1 MISFSNFKYQTDEI
15 EYNFEELIAQSRIN
29 NDRRFFNIIS
39 EDVVDGIIIGGLDSF
54 DLLKTISNGYLSKYS
69 NYSSVD
75 LNDEVVFNLNVK
87 SKIAKVISSDFNI
100 DDNTFLSGRIS
111 NDIFELSLSSPLIS
125 SSNFELKDVNF
136 SFKENEGNLKL
147 INLILKFSQEII

>member
-1 MISFSNFKYQTDEI
+1 M
-15 EYNFEELIAQSRIN
+15 
-29 NDRRFFNIIS
+29 
-39 EDVVDGIIIGGLDSF
+39 
-54 DLLKTISNGYLSKYS
+54 SKYS

-87 SKIAKVISSDFNI
+87 SKITRLLVQILTLMI
-100 DDNTFLSGRIS
+100 TPFLVEEF

-136 SFKENEGNLKL
+136 SFKENEGNLKVNKL
-147 INLILKFSQEII
+147 NSEIFRKQFEMISEFKDDKPFLKLTIILKF

>member
-1 MISFSNFKYQTDEI
+1 MIKDS
-15 EYNFEELIAQSRIN
+15 LIC
-29 NDRRFFNIIS
+29 S

-69 NYSSVD
+69 NYISVD

-100 DDNTFLSGRIS
+100 DDNTFSGRIS

-125 SSNFELKDVNF
+125 SSNFN
-136 SFKENEGNLKL
+136 
-147 INLILKFSQEII
+147 

>member
-1 MISFSNFKYQTDEI
+1 M
-15 EYNFEELIAQSRIN
+15 
-29 NDRRFFNIIS
+29 
-39 EDVVDGIIIGGLDSF
+39 
-54 DLLKTISNGYLSKYS
+54 SKYS

-136 SFKENEGNLKL
+136 SFKENEGNLKVNKL
-147 INLILKFSQEII
+147 NSEIFSGNNLNMSSEFKDDKTFFEINYNSEVLNVFKKRQIDGEKVVNYFALP